1 MEYPDHFLRL
11 INHFQS
17 LPTIGRKSAERL
29 AFHVLKMEQD
39 QIDDF
44 SLSINSIHSHIKSCE
59 KCFNMTEQDTCNIC
73 QNNNRDRKTICV
85 VETVQDLIAIEN
97 SLEFSGL
104 YFVLNGTIDITKP
117 DSVQKIN
124 LHFLVQRITDEQIKE
139 VILATNPTLQGETT
153 ALYISRLLETQ
164 PQVVITRLAH
174 GLPIGANVEYADQ
187 LTLAKALEGRRQI
200 K

>member
-11 INHFQS
+11 INHFQT
-17 LPTIGRKSAERL
+17 LPTVGRKSAERL
-29 AFHVLKMEQD
+29 AFHVLKMEQEQLD
-39 QIDDF
+39 EF
-44 SLSINSIHSHIKSCE
+44 SLSINSIHSHIRTCE
-59 KCFNMTEQDTCNIC
+59 RCFNMTEQETCIIC
-73 QNNNRDRKTICV
+73 QNKNRDTTKICV
-85 VETVQDLIAIEN
+85 VESVQDLIAIEN
-97 SLEFSGL
+97 SMEYPGL
-104 YFVLNGTIDITKP
+104 YFVLNGTIDLAKP

-124 LHFLVQRITDEQIKE
+124 LHFLVQRVVEENITE

-164 PQVVITRLAH
+164 PQVIITRLAS